1 MYSQELFSV
10 CKIAHL
16 MLKVIVLGDCGVGK
30 SSLVNKLVWSLKKES
45 TSLSDDTSDESPDDS
60 TYNPT
65 IGIKFVPAVIAGV
78 NVQLWDC
85 SGHDSFQSLRVSH
98 FKKAHG

>member
-1 MYSQELFSV
+1 
-10 CKIAHL
+10 

-45 TSLSDDTSDESPDDS
+45 TSQSNHTSDESPDDL

-65 IGIKFVPAVIAGV
+65 IGIRFVPAVIAGAT
-78 NVQLWDC
+78 VQLWDC

>member
-1 MYSQELFSV
+1 
-10 CKIAHL
+10 
-16 MLKVIVLGDCGVGK
+16 MLKIIILGDCGVGK
-30 SSLVNKLVWSLKKES
+30 SSLINRYVYTVNRES
-45 TSLSDDTSDESPDDS
+45 ASLSSDTVDESPLQI

-65 IGIKFVPAVIAGV
+65 IGVRFISATVRGD

-85 SGHDSFQSLRVSH
+85 SGHDSFQNLRVSH